1 MSMPYTL
8 LNEKF
13 SEEGV
18 GLCEELGLQPISEV
32 QEAITGQLKCINGPI

>member
-1 MSMPYTL
+1 MSMSYTL

-18 GLCEELGLQPISEV
+18 GLCEEMALQPKG
-32 QEAITGQLKCINGPI
+32 T